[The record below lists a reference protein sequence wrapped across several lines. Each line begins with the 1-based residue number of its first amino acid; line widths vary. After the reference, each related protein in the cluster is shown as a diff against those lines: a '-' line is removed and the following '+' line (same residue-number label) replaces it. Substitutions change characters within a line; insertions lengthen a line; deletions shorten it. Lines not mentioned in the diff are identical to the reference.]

1 MCTSIN
7 FSPFFTTS
15 SILRIYCTLQL
26 DDQGF
31 SLILLPVLSLNR
43 LETKVNRLAFIQD
56 NRVTLKR
63 MKRGNRVT
71 STQMN
76 PTQGSS

>member
-1 MCTSIN
+1 MCTLIN
-7 FSPFFTTS
+7 FSPSFSTS
-15 SILRIYCTLQL
+15 SILRAYCTLQL

-31 SLILLPVLSLNR
+31 ALILLRVLSLNR
-43 LETKVNRLAFIQD
+43 LETKVNRLGFIQD

-63 MKRGNRVT
+63 MKKGSRVT